1 MSQNLTEYVTAKAN
15 SIDVNSSV
23 ISGYSEIV
31 TREFNIIFLEVECTP
46 SVDKVSCLC
55 LDVTKNYKVTVDGE
69 EFTGSFEDVVT
80 FLDSHGLYAYPGET
94 TCNPAPPMKEISCEG
109 ALNSTVLDSL
119 YPITGDTENTV
130 IVTIKKGSEI
140 RTHEF
145 QYIDAGDTFADF
157 WETSFSDW
165 VELITSDY
173 ATFSNKVAEHVEISI
188 QSARLLNPPYPY
200 QLESAEVNPTFKII
214 DGVIQFCL
222 APYVP
227 PIEEPVWDIKYLVN
241 GSWIYETTGPIV
253 EQDANRDMYR
263 TTATELVI
271 SDSVTEISY
280 YAFRFWSALTSVK
293 LGQSIRVIGSRA
305 FEDCSYLTEFICPD
319 SLESIAETALGGCYR
334 IRLLEFGTNLI
345 SIGDA
350 ACASLSLLETAVFR
364 GRIMPTLGDYA
375 FGNGGSNSPRPSAVY
390 VPDDLLNE
398 YAGVLWNLA
407 DISKFRPLST
417 YES

>member
-1 MSQNLTEYVTAKAN
+1 MIYQTAELAAILDGGGDGDFRIFNKSSDFLRIKLEPIDGTVWDIKGAN
-15 SIDVNSSV
+15 SS
-23 ISGYSEIV
+23 
-31 TREFNIIFLEVECTP
+31 
-46 SVDKVSCLC
+46 
-55 LDVTKNYKVTVDGE
+55 
-69 EFTGSFEDVVT
+69 
-80 FLDSHGLYAYPGET
+80 
-94 TCNPAPPMKEISCEG
+94 
-109 ALNSTVLDSL
+109 NST
-119 YPITGDTENTV
+119 
-130 IVTIKKGSEI
+130 
-140 RTHEF
+140 
-145 QYIDAGDTFADF
+145 
-157 WETSFSDW
+157 
-165 VELITSDY
+165 
-173 ATFSNKVAEHVEISI
+173 ISI
-188 QSARLLNPPYPY
+188 SD
-200 QLESAEVNPTFKII
+200 

-241 GSWIYETTGPIV
+241 GSWIYETTGSIV

-271 SDSVTEISY
+271 SDSVTEIKY

-293 LGQSIRVIGSRA
+293 LGQSIKVIGSRA
-305 FEDCSYLTEFICPD
+305 FESCSNLTEFICPD

-350 ACASLSLLETAVFR
+350 ACANLSLLETAVFR

-390 VPDDLLNE
+390 VPDDLFNE
-398 YAGVLWNLA
+398 YAEAIWNLA
-407 DISKFRPLST
+407 DISKFRSLST